1 MKLII
6 NSPGIYLAKRGEC
19 FLVKNGDDK
28 QEFSCRKVQ
37 QILITTAA
45 AISTDAI
52 ELAVENNIDIVFL
65 KFNGQPLVG
74 FGIHVWAVSPLL
86 EENNW
91 FCKTTFWIKT
101 S

>member
-6 NSPGIYLAKRGEC
+6 NSPGIYLLKRRV

-65 KFNGQPLVG
+65 KFNGQPLGRIWHSRLGSITTIRRKQLVLQTT
-74 FGIHVWAVSPLL
+74 LL
-86 EENNW
+86 D
-91 FCKTTFWIKT
+91 
-101 S
+101 